1 MSGHS
6 KWATIKHK
14 KGAADKARAKVFNK
28 IARQLE
34 VAAREGGADPSTNAS
49 LRTVI
54 QKAKAAQMTNDAI
67 DRAVKRGAGLNDGGT
82 YESITYEGYAPGG
95 VAMLVDVLTDNRNR
109 SSADVRS
116 TFSKLGGSLAEPG
129 AVGWQFS
136 RRGVLQVN
144 GSDEDTVMMAA
155 LEAGADDVAAEDDGT
170 FRVTCDPSIVYD
182 VRDALQAAGLEVVSA
197 ESTMVSS
204 MTVEVTD
211 ADDARKILRIMDALE
226 DLDDV
231 QDVYSN
237 FDISDDL
244 MEAVGA

>member
-34 VAAREGGADPSTNAS
+34 VAAREGGADITSNAS
-49 LRTVI
+49 LRTVVL
-54 QKAKAAQMTNDAI
+54 KAKAAQMTNDAI
-67 DRAVKRGAGLNDGGT
+67 DRAVKRGAGLADGGT

-109 SSADVRS
+109 SSSDVRNV
-116 TFSKLGGSLAEPG
+116 FSKLGGNLAEPG

-136 RRGVLQVN
+136 RRGVLQID
-144 GSDEDTVMMAA
+144 GSDEDTVMLAA
-155 LEAGADDVAAEDDGT
+155 LDAGADDVSADGDDVW
-170 FRVTCDPSIVYD
+170 RVTCDPSIVYD
-182 VRDALQAAGLEVVSA
+182 VRDALQAAGLHVASA

-244 MEAVGA
+244 MEAVSA

>member
-28 IARQLE
+28 IARLLE
-34 VAAREGGADPSTNAS
+34 VAAREGGADPNSNAP

-67 DRAVKRGAGLNDGGT
+67 DRAVKRGAGLTDGGN

-109 SSADVRS
+109 SGGDVRNI
-116 TFSKLGGSLAEPG
+116 FAKLGGSLAEPG

-136 RRGVLQVN
+136 RRGVLIIN
-144 GSDEDTVMMAA
+144 GGTEDDVMMAA
-155 LEAGADDVAAEDDGT
+155 LDAGADDIADEGDGHW
-170 FRVTCDPSIVYD
+170 RVTCDPAHVFD
-182 VRDALQAAGLEVVSA
+182 VRDALQAAKFEVVSA

-204 MTVEVTD
+204 LSVEVTD
-211 ADDARKILRIMDALE
+211 AEDARKILRIIDALE
-226 DLDDV
+226 DNDDV

-237 FDISDDL
+237 FDISDAL
-244 MEAVGA
+244 MEQVGE